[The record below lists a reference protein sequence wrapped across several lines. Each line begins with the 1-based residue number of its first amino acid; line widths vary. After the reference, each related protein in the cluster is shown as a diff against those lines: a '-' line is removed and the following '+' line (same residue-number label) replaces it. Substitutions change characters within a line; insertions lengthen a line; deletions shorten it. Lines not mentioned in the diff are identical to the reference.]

1 MVGTGAHVVCMEEV
15 DESLVVLPV
24 SVDNADED
32 ESTVVLLVDVIV
44 GVTSADPEVVD
55 IPPLELLDRLKLLDL
70 AELGTDIVLKLF
82 ENDWNEDEI
91 ALLLTAIELI
101 VVEDEFSTRLVSDV
115 PSEEEDDIVWLVF
128 ALVRPFDVD
137 VEEIWVVLQLV
148 VT

>member
-1 MVGTGAHVVCMEEV
+1 MEEV

>member
-1 MVGTGAHVVCMEEV
+1 MEEV

-82 ENDWNEDEI
+82 ENDWDEDEI

>member
-82 ENDWNEDEI
+82 ENDWDEDEI

>member
-1 MVGTGAHVVCMEEV
+1 MEEV

-101 VVEDEFSTRLVSDV
+101 VVEDEFSTRLVRDV